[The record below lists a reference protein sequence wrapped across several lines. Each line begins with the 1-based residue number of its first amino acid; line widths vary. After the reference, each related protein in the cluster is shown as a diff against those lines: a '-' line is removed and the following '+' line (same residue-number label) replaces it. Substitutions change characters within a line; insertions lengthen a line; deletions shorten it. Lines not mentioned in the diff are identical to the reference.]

1 MYALFFD
8 QRGFDMQL
16 SFKPAL
22 PEDVDTL
29 FCLNKELIDRYED
42 VQNIPYDDVLKWVRR
57 KIEKAIHTYTRI
69 YADGVHAGF
78 YRFVANEEK
87 MELDDLYIFPEFQSR
102 GIGTRV
108 VEKCCGETEK
118 SVMLYVFIRNTGAWQ
133 LYQRLGFE
141 IQENIHDS
149 RYIMVRENL

>member
-1 MYALFFD
+1 MRLSY
-8 QRGFDMQL
+8 QL
-16 SFKPAL
+16 AL
-22 PEDVDTL
+22 PEDVDTI
-29 FCLNKELIDRYED
+29 FRFNKELIDRYENI
-42 VQNIPYDDVLKWVRR
+42 QNISYDDVLGWVRR

-69 YADGVHAGF
+69 YADGVHVGF

-102 GIGTRV
+102 GIGTCV
-108 VEKCCGETEK
+108 IEKCCVETEK
-118 SVMLYVFIRNTGAWQ
+118 PVMLYVFIRNTGAWK

-141 IQENIHDS
+141 IRENIRGS

>member
-1 MYALFFD
+1 MRLSY
-8 QRGFDMQL
+8 QL
-16 SFKPAL
+16 AL
-22 PEDVDTL
+22 PEDVDTI
-29 FCLNKELIDRYED
+29 FRFNKDLIDRYE
-42 VQNIPYDDVLKWVRR
+42 NIQDISYDGVLGWVRR

-69 YADGVHAGF
+69 YADGVHVGF

-102 GIGTRV
+102 GIGTCV
-108 VEKCCGETEK
+108 IEKCCVETEK
-118 SVMLYVFIRNTGAWQ
+118 PVMLYVFIRNTGAWK

-141 IQENIHDS
+141 IRENIRGS

>member
-1 MYALFFD
+1 MRLSY
-8 QRGFDMQL
+8 QL
-16 SFKPAL
+16 AL
-22 PEDVDTL
+22 PEDVDTI
-29 FCLNKELIDRYED
+29 FRFNKDLIDRYE
-42 VQNIPYDDVLKWVRR
+42 NIQDISYDDVLSWVRR

-69 YADGVHAGF
+69 YADGVHVGF

-102 GIGTRV
+102 GIGTCV
-108 VEKCCGETEK
+108 IEKCCVETEK
-118 SVMLYVFIRNTGAWQ
+118 PVMLYVFIRNTGAWK

-141 IQENIHDS
+141 IRENIHDS

>member
-1 MYALFFD
+1 MRLSY
-8 QRGFDMQL
+8 QL
-16 SFKPAL
+16 AL
-22 PEDVDTL
+22 PEDVDTI
-29 FCLNKELIDRYED
+29 FRFNKDLIDRYE
-42 VQNIPYDDVLKWVRR
+42 NIQDISYDDVLGWVRR

-78 YRFVANEEK
+78 YRFVPNEEK

-102 GIGTRV
+102 GIGTCV
-108 VEKCCGETEK
+108 IEKCCVETEK
-118 SVMLYVFIRNTGAWQ
+118 PVMLYVFIRNTGAWK

-141 IQENIHDS
+141 IRENIRGS

>member
-1 MYALFFD
+1 M
-8 QRGFDMQL
+8 RL
-16 SFKPAL
+16 SCQPAL
-22 PEDVDTL
+22 PEDVDTI
-29 FCLNKELIDRYED
+29 FRFNKDLIDRYE
-42 VQNIPYDDVLKWVRR
+42 NIQDISYDDVLGWVRR

-69 YADGVHAGF
+69 YADGVHVGF

-102 GIGTRV
+102 GIGTCV
-108 VEKCCGETEK
+108 IEKCCVETEK
-118 SVMLYVFIRNTGAWQ
+118 PVMLYVFIRNTGAWK

-141 IQENIHDS
+141 IRENIRGS

>member
-1 MYALFFD
+1 MK
-8 QRGFDMQL
+8 L
-16 SFKPAL
+16 SYGPAL

-29 FCLNKELIDRYED
+29 FCLNKDLIDRYEN
-42 VQNIPYDDVLKWVRR
+42 VQEIPYDDVLNWVRR

-78 YRFVANEEK
+78 YRFVPGDEM
-87 MELDDLYIFPEFQSR
+87 MELDDLYIFPEFQGK
-102 GIGTRV
+102 GIGSQVIER
-108 VEKCCGETEK
+108 CCGETEK
-118 SVMLYVFIRNTGAWQ
+118 PVMLYVFIRNTRAWK

-141 IQENIHDS
+141 VRETISDS

>member
-1 MYALFFD
+1 MK
-8 QRGFDMQL
+8 L

-22 PEDVDTL
+22 PEDAETL
-29 FCLNKELIDRYED
+29 FRLNKELIDRYEN
-42 VQNIPYDDVLKWVRR
+42 VQEIPYEEVLGWVRR

-78 YRFVANEEK
+78 YRFVPGEGM
-87 MELDDLYIFPEFQSR
+87 MELDDLYIFPDFQGR
-102 GIGTRV
+102 GIGSRV
-108 VEKCCGETEK
+108 IQKCCGETDR
-118 SVMLYVFIRNTGAWQ
+118 SVMLYVFIRNARAWK

-141 IQENIHDS
+141 IWENIRDS

>member
-1 MYALFFD
+1 MRLSY
-8 QRGFDMQL
+8 QL
-16 SFKPAL
+16 AL
-22 PEDVDTL
+22 PEDVDTI
-29 FCLNKELIDRYED
+29 FRFNKDLIDRYE
-42 VQNIPYDDVLKWVRR
+42 NIQDISYDDVLGWVRR

-69 YADGVHAGF
+69 YADGVHVGF

-102 GIGTRV
+102 GIGTCV
-108 VEKCCGETEK
+108 IEKCCVETEK
-118 SVMLYVFIRNTGAWQ
+118 PVMLYVFIRNTGAWK

-141 IQENIHDS
+141 IRENIRGS

>member
-1 MYALFFD
+1 M
-8 QRGFDMQL
+8 RL
-16 SFKPAL
+16 SYQPAF
-22 PEDVDTL
+22 PEDVDTI
-29 FCLNKELIDRYED
+29 FRFNKDLIDRYE
-42 VQNIPYDDVLKWVRR
+42 NIQDISYDDVLGWVRR

-69 YADGVHAGF
+69 YADGVHVGF

-102 GIGTRV
+102 GIGTCV
-108 VEKCCGETEK
+108 IEKCCVETEK
-118 SVMLYVFIRNTGAWQ
+118 PVMLYVFIRNTGAWK

-141 IQENIHDS
+141 IRENIRGS

>member
-1 MYALFFD
+1 MRLSY
-8 QRGFDMQL
+8 QL
-16 SFKPAL
+16 AL
-22 PEDVDTL
+22 PEDVDTI
-29 FCLNKELIDRYED
+29 FRFNKDLIDRYE
-42 VQNIPYDDVLKWVRR
+42 NIQDISYDDVLGWVRR

-69 YADGVHAGF
+69 YADGVHVGF

-102 GIGTRV
+102 GIGTCV
-108 VEKCCGETEK
+108 IEKCCVETEK
-118 SVMLYVFIRNTGAWQ
+118 PVMLYVFIRNTGAWK

-141 IQENIHDS
+141 IRENIHDS